1 MSRDKLIIFGVV
13 LLGLL
18 GVLVYRQAKTDA
30 AIGSPMASSTEYPS
44 INAPDDVDK
53 LDITNG
59 EKGEVVLERV
69 ADPNGTATDA
79 GPSTKWVMTKP
90 ISAEASQTVVKD
102 LLANLKDL
110 KVESKIDLKVDDD
123 LKKEKQ
129 LDAAHGLHLVAWKG
143 GVKQADETFGKSGLV
158 GTLVMVEDKPGSV
171 WAAKTYSSY
180 LYAKDV
186 KDFREKSIFKF
197 DDAKVTAIETT
208 NSHGVLTFKRDG
220 DKWVGTQGKKAIEH
234 FDPEKIKSM
243 LSAFKALNADDFG
256 DGKPLADTGLDKPEA
271 QVTFQL
277 KDDPNAPY
285 TLFVGGVASGT
296 NRYAKRPDRDVV
308 YQLTSYVQ
316 EWVTSD
322 ATKFEA
328 AADAGAGAPASPK
341 AKVGKPD
348 TGKK

>member
-18 GVLVYRQAKTDA
+18 GVLVYKQVKSDA
-30 AIGSPMASSTEYPS
+30 AIGAPQASSTDYPS
-44 INAPDDVDK
+44 ISAPDDVDK

-69 ADPNGTATDA
+69 VDPAGVAGDA
-79 GPSTKWVMTKP
+79 GPATKWVMTKP
-90 ISAEASQTVVKD
+90 VAADASQTVVKD

-110 KVESKIDLKVDDD
+110 KVDSKIDLKVDDE

-129 LDAAHGLHLVAWKG
+129 LDASHGLHLVAWKNG
-143 GVKQADETFGKSGLV
+143 TKKVDETFGKSGLV
-158 GTLVMVEDKPGSV
+158 GTLVMVEDKPGAV

-197 DDAKVTAIETT
+197 DDANVTAIEIT
-208 NSHGVLTFKRDG
+208 NPHGALSFKRDG
-220 DKWVGTQGKKAIEH
+220 DKWTGTLGKKPIEH
-234 FDPEKIKSM
+234 FDGEKVKSL

-271 QVTFQL
+271 QITFQL
-277 KDDPNAPY
+277 KDDANAPY
-285 TLFVGGVASGT
+285 TLFIGGAAT
-296 NRYAKRPDRDVV
+296 AMNRYAKRPDRDVV
-308 YQLTSYVQ
+308 YQITNYVQ

-322 ATKFEA
+322 ATKFVA
-328 AADAGAGAPASPK
+328 ATDGGAPAGAKAKSDKADAG
-341 AKVGKPD
+341 
-348 TGKK
+348 KK